1 MKITATKIELV
12 NLIMNFSKFVPTSG
26 KSICNKVYMHFRF
39 KDEDS
44 LTSNEK
50 SIQEIADK
58 AVQYKNIFGNQ
69 ASILADYILSSNDE
83 ELIYDINEII
93 EEYK

>member
-1 MKITATKIELV
+1 
-12 NLIMNFSKFVPTSG
+12 
-26 KSICNKVYMHFRF
+26 MHFRF